1 MVPYK
6 QEDLF
11 SQLPLG
17 VTKLSGSVGKQ
28 MDTFL
33 RERVLS
39 DFALHTIYPET
50 EEPFRLRQDDETA
63 IGRWRGEFW
72 GKWIISACRVQRYT
86 GNERLK
92 DFIHTAC
99 LHLIATA
106 DADGY
111 IGTYRSPENCIAP
124 TREMVDAVQ
133 PGASLWNWNIWCRKY
148 TLWGL
153 LEGYELTQ
161 DEGILAAAAKSA
173 DQLMGMLSHLHLRL
187 KDTGTFFGLPSCSIM
202 KPMLILYRHT
212 GEKKYLDFA
221 LQIADEWENPNGEC
235 PNLIANAG
243 CGKGLHEWYPGKNWA
258 KAYEMMS
265 CLDGLMELYR
275 VTGVKKYLRAVEN
288 IQELLVKHEGNAV
301 YSVGFNDLF
310 IHGGPLANSCSEPC
324 DVIHWMRVNS
334 DLFRLT
340 GKLKYLDAFEKA
352 FYNPFLAASFSDGKW
367 GARAVR
373 TAGRHQVATGQSFMQ
388 YSHCCVNNMPRGYM
402 NAVQSFVM
410 EKDGAYYVN
419 LYTDFSCDLNGL
431 KISASGT
438 YLQDGKAVISVQ
450 TSRPVKIMLRIPAW
464 SRTAEIDGVNMTCP
478 GTYVEKTVTGN
489 ARIALAFDF
498 TPRLTETQPR
508 EPLPPEDARFRRFL
522 DGNNIPA
529 SHMVWDARAKLEVG
543 PLLLTR
549 SKKNGNTEEEMFSSD
564 SVAGRGCRA
573 TLRSVPSD
581 TVRAAFE
588 AKFTAPGFERTL
600 RLCDYATG
608 SNEWSPEDD
617 KLFNIYL

>member
-1 MVPYK
+1 MISYLK
-6 QEDLF
+6 EDLF

-17 VTKLSGSVGKQ
+17 VTHLSGSVGAQ
-28 MDTFL
+28 MDIFL
-33 RERVLS
+33 NERVLS
-39 DFALHTIYPET
+39 DHALNTIYPET
-50 EEPFRLRQDDETA
+50 EEPFRLRQDDETP

-99 LHLIATA
+99 LNLIATA
-106 DADGY
+106 DEDGY
-111 IGTYRSPENCIAP
+111 IGTYRNPENCVAP
-124 TREMVDAVQ
+124 TREMVDSVEV
-133 PGASLWNWNIWCRKY
+133 GASLWNWNIWCRKY

-153 LEGYELTQ
+153 LEGYALTR
-161 DEGILAAAAKSA
+161 DERILSAAAGATDHLIA
-173 DQLMGMLSHLHLRL
+173 MLNRLSLRL

-202 KPMLILYRHT
+202 KPLLILYRHT

-221 LQIADEWENPNGEC
+221 LQIADAWENPNGEC

-243 CGKGLHEWYPGKNWA
+243 CGKALHEWYPDKYWT

-275 VTGVKKYLRAVEN
+275 VTGRGKYLQAVEN
-288 IQELLVKHEGNAV
+288 IQELLVQHEGNAV
-301 YSVGFNDLF
+301 CSVGFNDLF

-324 DVIHWMRVNS
+324 DVLHWMRVNS

-340 GKLKYLDAFEKA
+340 GKMKYLDVFEKT
-352 FYNPFLAASFSDGKW
+352 FYNSFLAASFSDGRW

-373 TAGRHQVATGQSFMQ
+373 TAGRHQVATWQSFMR

-402 NAVQSFVM
+402 NAVQTFVM

-419 LYTDFSCDLNGL
+419 LYTDFACSLNGL
-431 KISASGT
+431 SISASGT
-438 YLQDGKAVISVQ
+438 YLQDGKAVLSVR
-450 TSRPVKIMLRIPAW
+450 TERPVKIMLRVPGW
-464 SRTAEIDGVNMTCP
+464 SRTAVIDGVSMECP
-478 GTYVEKTVTGN
+478 DTYVEKDVTGN
-489 ARIALAFDF
+489 TEISLAFDF
-498 TPRLTETQPR
+498 TLRITETAPR
-508 EPLPPEDARFRRFL
+508 APLPPEDVRFRRFL
-522 DGNNIPA
+522 AGNDIPA
-529 SHMVWDARAKLEVG
+529 SHMVWDARARLEVG

-549 SKKNGNTEEEMFSSD
+549 SKKNGNTEEEMFGAD
-564 SVAGRGCRA
+564 SVAGRACRV
-573 TLRSVPSD
+573 TLKSVPGNA
-581 TVRAAFE
+581 VRAAFE
-588 AKFTAPGFERTL
+588 AEFRAPGFEKTI

-608 SNEWSPEDD
+608 SNEWSEDDD